1 MSRPEHAGDSITRN
15 TVFAAAV
22 RLTGAAFTAI
32 LTIFLVRYLGPKEYG
47 VFVLAMGVGDLMTV
61 PLDLGISL
69 SAARFIA
76 ERRRDPNAVAEVV
89 SDAVRLKLVIGS
101 VVRA

>member
-69 SAARFIA
+69 SAAPTQTPLPRWC
-76 ERRRDPNAVAEVV
+76 RTP
-89 SDAVRLKLVIGS
+89 SGS
-101 VVRA
+101 SS